1 LINAWEG
8 IMFKYTFCLLGAL
21 VIEFLLF
28 SVTIMIMFQVMESES
43 AQVALYIFGGPVT
56 IAVMGITIAMFEPW
70 RYRVFSDR
78 MNFRASR
85 G

>member
-1 LINAWEG
+1 
-8 IMFKYTFCLLGAL
+8 MFKYTFCLLGVL
-21 VIEFLLF
+21 VIELLVF

-43 AQVALYIFGGPVT
+43 ANAALYIFGGPVT

-70 RYRVFSDR
+70 RYRVISDG
-78 MNFRASR
+78 MDFRTNR